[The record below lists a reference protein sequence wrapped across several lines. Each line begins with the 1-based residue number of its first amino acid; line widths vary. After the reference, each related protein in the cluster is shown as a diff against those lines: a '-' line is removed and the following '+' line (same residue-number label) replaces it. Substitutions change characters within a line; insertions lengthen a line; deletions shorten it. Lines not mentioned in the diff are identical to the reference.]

1 MFFISKSREGWKVT
15 DEDMNVLGEFPDK
28 RAAEQEMVALSAE
41 QNLEAGGE
49 KGLPENYRPALSEDV
64 PPGGACGTCQF
75 FDESRISEDGTQAWC
90 TRWEDFA
97 DGGFYCDAWEPKE
110 GMGDAPME
118 DPMMDP
124 MMMDPMMGAP
134 GAVQGY

>member
-15 DEDMNVLGEFPDK
+15 DEDMDPLGEFPNK

-41 QNLEAGGE
+41 QDLEVGGE

-64 PPGGACGTCQF
+64 PSGKACGNCKF

-90 TRWEDFA
+90 TSWDDFA
-97 DGGFYCDAWEPKE
+97 DGGYYCNVWEGKE
-110 GMGDAPME
+110 GMDEAPME
-118 DPMMDP
+118 EP
-124 MMMDPMMGAP
+124 MMDPMMGAA
-134 GAVQGY
+134 GAVPGY

>member
-1 MFFISKSREGWKVT
+1 MFYISKSRDGWKVT
-15 DEDMNVLGEFPDK
+15 DPDMNVLGEFPDK

-64 PPGGACGTCQF
+64 PEGSACGNCQF

-97 DGGFYCDAWEPKE
+97 DGGYYCDAWEGAGEAPVE
-110 GMGDAPME
+110 EPMMEAPM
-118 DPMMDP
+118 DPTM
-124 MMMDPMMGAP
+124 MMGAP
-134 GAVQGY
+134 GALPGY